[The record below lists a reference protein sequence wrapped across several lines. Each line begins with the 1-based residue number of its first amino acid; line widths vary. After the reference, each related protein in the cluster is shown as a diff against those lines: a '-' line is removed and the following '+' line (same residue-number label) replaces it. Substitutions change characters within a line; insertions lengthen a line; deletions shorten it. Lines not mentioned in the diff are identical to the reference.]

1 MKSGQPHQRY
11 QANEKAKKEERERL
25 ERERRLRREIQVTG
39 REKQL
44 KAVQRMKNLQKKAE
58 DGRNEKADE
67 GRKGKGGVGRKG
79 GDIEAGIGKKK
90 SDAQKRKN
98 RRRKEQSL
106 PGWTSCEKGC
116 LCLEFIHSSMISVWH
131 GEINEL
137 FKLC

>member
-1 MKSGQPHQRY
+1 MSGC
-11 QANEKAKKEERERL
+11 EEEEAEGRL

-79 GDIEAGIGKKK
+79 GDKEAGTGKKK
-90 SDAQKRKN
+90 SDAQKRK
-98 RRRKEQSL
+98 RKE
-106 PGWTSCEKGC
+106 EKQ
-116 LCLEFIHSSMISVWH
+116 E
-131 GEINEL
+131 EKRA
-137 FKLC
+137 KLARLDFL